1 MKSAWTQAARTHP
14 TLMSKKDL
22 IECLRQRLATDPR
35 WALRAL
41 IRIYQNQTA
50 DEQSKDATIER
61 NGIGFSGPDAE
72 ILSSF
77 SRQYLRR
84 RSLSPRQMNLL
95 QRKIP
100 SYARQILQCS
110 DASRLEAAF
119 SGPSHTQSA
128 DS

>member
-1 MKSAWTQAARTHP
+1 
-14 TLMSKKDL
+14 MSKKDI

-50 DEQSKDATIER
+50 DEQSKDAAIER

-77 SRQYLRR
+77 ARQYLRR
-84 RSLSPRQMNLL
+84 RALSPKQMNLL

-100 SYARQILQCS
+100 SYARQILRCS
-110 DASRLEAAF
+110 DSARLEATF

-128 DS
+128 DR

>member
-1 MKSAWTQAARTHP
+1 
-14 TLMSKKDL
+14 MSKKDI

-41 IRIYQNQTA
+41 IRIYQNQTT
-50 DEQSKDATIER
+50 DEQSKDAAIER

-77 SRQYLRR
+77 ARQYLRR
-84 RSLSPRQMNLL
+84 RALSPKQMNLL

-100 SYARQILQCS
+100 SYARQIVQCS
-110 DASRLEAAF
+110 DAARLEATF
-119 SGPSHTQSA
+119 SGPSPTQSA
-128 DS
+128 DR